1 MAINEAAEAAA
12 LANMVK
18 GGESKLLAAAQAERA
33 KDPEMTTEAGP
44 ATARAADKHSREG
57 NPSSQPTA
65 ASVPSEPL
73 SGETQ
78 PTPKQETATPSS
90 ETAKTI
96 RLKVGDVEE
105 EVPVDELGG
114 IIERDRRVH
123 TEQAAQVDSIARN
136 MIRWLQDEAVD
147 PALKQHVMEAIAEGK
162 IPTVT
167 AAETDAEELEP
178 EERPAPR
185 REGQQTKLEKRI
197 EQLERDLQHR
207 MLAERLQQREV
218 QIAALMS
225 KHDVF
230 KDAATRDLALSTIR
244 AELDARPDQDPK
256 AFVQQTAVKY
266 ANWMSKVRQSD
277 APDAKARSGARTAP
291 AGQTGASPAQ
301 GFTAKDLVN
310 GGLLDHAVKRAREL
324 QR

>member
-18 GGESKLLAAAQAERA
+18 GGGSSLIAAAAAERA
-33 KDPEMTTEAGP
+33 KDPDMTTEAGP
-44 ATARAADKHSREG
+44 ATARAADKNSREG

-73 SGETQ
+73 SGDDPQ
-78 PTPKQETATPSS
+78 PTPKQETATPST

-96 RLKVGDVEE
+96 RLKVGTVEE

-123 TEQAAQVDSIARN
+123 TAQAAQEESLAKN
-136 MIRWLQDEAVD
+136 MLRWLQDESVD
-147 PALKQHVMEAIAEGK
+147 MALKQHVLEVIKEEK
-162 IPTVT
+162 IPVVT
-167 AAETDAEELEP
+167 PQDEADEP
-178 EERPAPR
+178 ESEDRPAQR
-185 REGQQTKLEKRI
+185 TDGKQTKLEKRI

-207 MLAERLQQREV
+207 MLAERMQQREV

-230 KDAATRDLALSTIR
+230 KDAASRDLALHTIR
-244 AELDARPDQDPK
+244 AELDARPGQDPK
-256 AFVQQTAVKY
+256 ALVQQTAVKY

-277 APDAKARSGARTAP
+277 ASDAKARTGARTAP

-310 GGLLDHAVKRAREL
+310 GGLLEHAVKRAREL